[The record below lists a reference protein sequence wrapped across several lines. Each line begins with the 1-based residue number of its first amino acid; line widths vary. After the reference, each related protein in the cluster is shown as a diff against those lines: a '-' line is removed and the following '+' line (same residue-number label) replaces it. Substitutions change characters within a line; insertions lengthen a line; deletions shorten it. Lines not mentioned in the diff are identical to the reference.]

1 HPVRRATR
9 PAPRRLMRRLGL
21 GAPDRRWLNVDEI
34 RAEGPGAGRDGG
46 RVTLSGQTLTA
57 RRASTVR

>member
-1 HPVRRATR
+1 
-9 PAPRRLMRRLGL
+9 MRRLGL
-21 GAPDRRWLNVDEI
+21 SAPDRQWLDVGEI
-34 RAEGPGAGRDGG
+34 RAEGPGAGGGGG